1 MFCRYT
7 IPQWVAPALHI
18 LTLSPLSAMSDID
31 TYQLGLQV
39 YLIIAKAHEVMKV
52 ERKTLAAVPPDL
64 ALQISKLSLL
74 LS

>member
-1 MFCRYT
+1 
-7 IPQWVAPALHI
+7 
-18 LTLSPLSAMSDID
+18 MSDID